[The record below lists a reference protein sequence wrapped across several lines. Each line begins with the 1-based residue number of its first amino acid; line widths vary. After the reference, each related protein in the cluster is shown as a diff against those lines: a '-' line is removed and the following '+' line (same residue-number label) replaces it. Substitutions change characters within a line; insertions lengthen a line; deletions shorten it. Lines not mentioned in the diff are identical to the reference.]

1 MRSRS
6 RAALEKSTEKSF
18 RLRLLTP
25 MIFAPAA
32 TAERISSAVRL
43 HERGETEF
51 VADGEILRERLRV
64 QQRADQQHA
73 VRAHQ
78 AGLIELVV
86 ADGEVLAQHRR

>member
-1 MRSRS
+1 
-6 RAALEKSTEKSF
+6 
-18 RLRLLTP
+18 

-32 TAERISSAVRL
+32 TAERDLVRVVRL

-78 AGLIELVV
+78 PGLIELVV
-86 ADGEVLAQHRR
+86 V

>member
-1 MRSRS
+1 MKTGKILQIAVVDADDL
-6 RAALEKSTEKSF
+6 RARRDGGADLV
-18 RLRLLTP
+18 RV
-25 MIFAPAA
+25 
-32 TAERISSAVRL
+32 VRL